1 MRLRHQLVV
10 IVAAVQVACGS
21 TTPPPADLIV
31 HNARIYTVDRANTVT
46 EAIAITGDR
55 IAAVGHD
62 ADILTRRGG
71 QTRLIDA
78 RQAAVVPGLHDA
90 HGHFV
95 GLGESLQIVDLRGT
109 ASYDEVI
116 DRVRRRVEAAAP
128 GEWVLGRGWD
138 QNDWPVALSPGTPER
153 RSSQWPTHEA
163 LSAISPDNPVYLT
176 RVDGHA
182 GLANRQA
189 LIAAGVTS
197 FTPDPDGGRI
207 LRTAAGEPA
216 GVLVDRAEEL
226 VTARIPAAT
235 ADQIASQALLAD
247 GTARRLGLTMVHDA
261 GTGASTV
268 AVYGRL
274 IAEGRLKTRLYVMLS
289 GSLRD
294 LQPAFDAGPVDA
306 DAGNRMAVRAIK
318 ISADGAL
325 GSRGAALLEPYADE
339 PGTSGLLTVAPED
352 VYALTLA
359 ASRAGFQTAI
369 HAIGDRTNRQV
380 LDVFERVQREVPG
393 ARDLRMRVEHAQ
405 ILDSAEIPRLARLG
419 IIASMQPTHATS
431 DMPWVPARIGDARMR
446 EGAYVW
452 RKLRT
457 AGTRI
462 AAGSDFPV
470 EDPNPMLGFYA
481 AITRQD
487 RTGHPPGG
495 WMPGERLTREEALRA
510 FTIDAAYAAHA
521 EARLGSLEPGKLADL
536 VILSDDIMQIPP
548 SEILK
553 TTVQTTVIGGEV
565 VYD

>member
-1 MRLRHQLVV
+1 MRPRHQLVV
-10 IVAAVQVACGS
+10 ISVAAHVACGS
-21 TTPPPADLIV
+21 TAPPPADLIV
-31 HNARIYTVDRANTVT
+31 HNARIYTVDRTNRIA

-55 IAAVGHD
+55 IAAVGRN
-62 ADILTRRGG
+62 ADVLTRRGA

-78 RQAAVVPGLHDA
+78 RQSAVVPGLHDA

-116 DRVRRRVEAAAP
+116 DRVRRRVEKAAA

-138 QNDWPVALSPGTPER
+138 QNDWPDALSAGTPER
-153 RSSQWPTHEA
+153 RSFQWPTHEA

-189 LIAAGVTS
+189 LSAAAITS
-197 FTPDPDGGRI
+197 STPDPDGGRI
-207 LRTAAGEPA
+207 LRTGAGEPT
-216 GVLVDRAEEL
+216 GVLIDRAEEL
-226 VTARIPAAT
+226 VTSRIPAAT
-235 ADQIASQALLAD
+235 ADQIAAQALLAD
-247 GTARRLGLTMVHDA
+247 DTARRLGLTMVHDA
-261 GTGASTV
+261 GTSASTV
-268 AVYGRL
+268 AVYRRL
-274 IAEGRLKTRLYVMLS
+274 IDEGRLKTRLYVMLS
-289 GSLRD
+289 GSLRE
-294 LQPAFDAGPVDA
+294 LRPAFDAGPVD
-306 DAGNRMAVRAIK
+306 DYAGNRMAVRAIK

-339 PGTSGLLTVAPED
+339 PDTSGLLTVAPED

-359 ASRAGFQTAI
+359 ASRARFQTAI

-380 LDVFERVQREVPG
+380 IDVFERVQREVPG

-405 ILDSAEIPRLARLG
+405 ILDSVEIPRFARLG

-431 DMPWVPARIGDARMR
+431 DMPWVPARIGEARMK

-487 RTGHPPGG
+487 RAGHPPGG

-510 FTIDAAYAAHA
+510 FTIDAAYASHA
-521 EARLGSLEPGKLADL
+521 EARLGSLEPGKLADF
-536 VILSDDIMQIPP
+536 VILSDDIMRIPA

-565 VYD
+565 VR